1 MATNRKKIIKKII
14 IIVLIIVIVA
24 NIVMTK
30 SIHLSKEGVEK
41 IFVAVTINTNEL
53 IFDGKAT
60 VTKEC
65 DVEEVVKTLNRIKAF
80 RFGKHSVDDLEGDS
94 PTAWVMLYDKEGE
107 IIDSINFYQNI
118 ISCNG
123 GKFYYMSMSEYDK
136 LLRICNGYDDK
147 LLPDSPKYLSAEDI
161 KNIMRETDSEVK
173 EINSRLDNEFYK
185 DYYDRDILRFRY
197 FSCGVEQESLSIYRL
212 YYDQQGKLIYAD
224 IAHYRGAL
232 YSIYFYGDELLHVE
246 TGSFAEGGLFINGG
260 MENVRDV
267 IEKEP
272 GYAFVLK
279 DSSLCLEHAY
289 K

>member
-1 MATNRKKIIKKII
+1 MRLYKIVGIA
-14 IIVLIIVIVA
+14 VLLIIMISALCFIYTRNSSDVNA
-24 NIVMTK
+24 NDAIASK
-30 SIHLSKEGVEK
+30 S
-41 IFVAVTINTNEL
+41 TYP
-53 IFDGKAT
+53 
-60 VTKEC
+60 
-65 DVEEVVKTLNRIKAF
+65 
-80 RFGKHSVDDLEGDS
+80 DD
-94 PTAWVMLYDKEGE
+94 
-107 IIDSINFYQNI
+107 N
-118 ISCNG
+118 
-123 GKFYYMSMSEYDK
+123 
-136 LLRICNGYDDK
+136 DK

-161 KNIMRETDSEVK
+161 KNIMRETDFEVK

-246 TGSFAEGGLFINGG
+246 TGPFSEGGLFINGG

-272 GYAFVLK
+272 GYAFVLE